1 MGLKITHVGTKLSLK
16 KEINFNASKNVS
28 GFSPRSLWS
37 KVIWN
42 IVWCFVYFRFSKC
55 RFIPIQLFHCTVQ
68 RKFTRAFC
76 FYKTCFWQL
85 LLINSLMWFIAILQ
99 ISQKLIFYTFIDEI
113 CTRYIQ
119 LMWIYLFTWKN
130 HTLCN
135 YN

>member
-1 MGLKITHVGTKLSLK
+1 MHPKMYLAFLHDHYDR
-16 KEINFNASKNVS
+16 N
-28 GFSPRSLWS
+28 
-37 KVIWN
+37 VIWN

-135 YN
+135 YNWFKPMIKEMCVIIFWYVHML